1 MNSYWL
7 DRLKVNIFPVSFEQ
21 SDVRK
26 ALNEWVYQGN
36 MYDVEI
42 AEETCELC
50 DQPHIRYQFEIF
62 NIMTGNILQIGS
74 ECIKRF
80 NIGVVDQKG
89 HILSTDAARKKVNK
103 DRNKLITDA
112 KVKSVIN
119 SLVDL
124 ARVDNQFDIESF
136 IKYFKENGSFT
147 PKQLTTLIW
156 RFETH
161 KIEHI
166 KPHLKMTIK
175 KNKDKEQLLG
185 MVEWKVQKIW
195 DCMSTSQR
203 DFYNKNK

>member
-1 MNSYWL
+1 M
-7 DRLKVNIFPVSFEQ
+7 
-21 SDVRK
+21 
-26 ALNEWVYQGN
+26 
-36 MYDVEI
+36 
-42 AEETCELC
+42 
-50 DQPHIRYQFEIF
+50 
-62 NIMTGNILQIGS
+62 LQ
-74 ECIKRF
+74 
-80 NIGVVDQKG
+80 D
-89 HILSTDAARKKVNK
+89 
-103 DRNKLITDA
+103 TDA

-124 ARVDNQFDIESF
+124 ARVDDQFDIESF
-136 IKYFKENGSFT
+136 IKYFKENGAFT

-166 KPHLKMTIK
+166 KPHLKLTIK
-175 KNKDKEQLLG
+175 KNKDKEQLLS